1 MTPES
6 ILKKHFGYDTFR
18 PVQKEVIKKILD
30 KNDALVVMPTGGGKS
45 LIYQL
50 PALMVSGITVVV
62 SPLIALMKD
71 QVGALKANGIP
82 AEFINSSLTDTQR
95 REIFNSIRN
104 NHIKLIYVSPERLV
118 LDSFISFLKQLEISL
133 FAIDEAHCIS
143 VWGHDFRPEY
153 SRLSLLKETFP
164 EVPVVALTATAD
176 KITQSDICEQ
186 IGINETN
193 KFIASFDRPNL
204 SLNVLPAKKRYEFIR
219 DHIKTSPND
228 SGIVY
233 CLSRKS
239 TESIA
244 LKLQADGINADFYH
258 AGLNAVQRN
267 KVQDDFIN
275 DNTLVICATIA
286 FGMGIDK
293 SNVRWVFHYNLP
305 KNIESYYQEI
315 GRSGRDGLPSD
326 TFLFYNFGD
335 LILLRKFAEESGQPK
350 IQLAKLER
358 IQHYAE
364 ATTCRRKILL
374 SYFNEHLEE
383 NCGNCDVCDNPP
395 ESFDGTILAQK
406 ALSAITRLNEKVA
419 SGMLIDVLRGSH
431 RHEIISNGYN
441 KIKTFGAGREISNF
455 DWQRYFLQMLHQ
467 GLVEIAYDD
476 YNNLKVTNL
485 GKNVLFNGKKIKL
498 VKHISAEK
506 FKAQKQEVLNEK
518 NVLPTNELF
527 EILRE
532 LRKKIANKNSIPAY
546 VVFHDKTLRD
556 MVNLLPQSYEAML
569 GVSGISEHKFQKF
582 GNPFLKK
589 IIEYCESEEGQ
600 AAIKIARSFKR
611 PKKSVPKGSTYFE
624 TLRLVHDGL
633 TIDEIAKER
642 NLKASTIQSHIAEL
656 YANDKNIQI
665 LDFISKENLNIILKM
680 FKEKEGFVGFKEI
693 FDALDEKF
701 SYFEIRLAFT
711 YNEKQSIFCVNS

>member
-1 MTPES
+1 MTPKS
-6 ILKKHFGYDTFR
+6 ILKKHFGYDSFR
-18 PVQKEVIKKILD
+18 PVQKEVIEKILD

-50 PALMVSGITVVV
+50 PALMLPGITVVV

-82 AEFINSSLTDTQR
+82 AEFINSSLTETEK
-95 REIFNSIRN
+95 REVFNSIRN

-118 LDSFISFLKQLEISL
+118 LDSFLNFLKQLEISL

-153 SRLSLLKETFP
+153 SQLSFLKETFP

-186 IGINETN
+186 LKINETN

-258 AGLNAVQRN
+258 AGLNADQRN
-267 KVQDDFIN
+267 KVQDEFIN

-293 SNVRWVFHYNLP
+293 SNVRWVIHYNLP

-335 LILLRKFAEESGQPK
+335 LIMLRKFAEESGQPE

-395 ESFDGTILAQK
+395 ESFDGTVLAQK
-406 ALSAITRLNEKVA
+406 ALSAVTRLNEKVA
-419 SGMLIDVLRGSH
+419 SGILIDVLRGSN
-431 RHEIISNGYN
+431 RHEIISNGFN

-467 GLVEIAYDD
+467 GLVEIAYDE
-476 YNNLKVTNL
+476 YNNIKITEL
-485 GKNVLFNGKKIKL
+485 GKNVLFNEKKIKF

-506 FKAQKQEVLNEK
+506 FKAQKEEVLSK
-518 NVLPTNELF
+518 KTQTPDNELF
-527 EILRE
+527 EILRA
-532 LRKKIANKNSIPAY
+532 LRKEIANKNGVPAY

-556 MVNLLPQSYEAML
+556 MVNLMPQSVEAMF
-569 GVSGISEHKFQKF
+569 GVPGITEHKFRKF
-582 GNPFLKK
+582 GKPFLQK
-589 IIEYCESEEGQ
+589 IINYCESEEGQ
-600 AAIKIARSFKR
+600 AAIRSAAAFKL
-611 PKKSVPKGSTYFE
+611 PKKSLPKGSTYFE
-624 TLRLVHDGL
+624 TLALVQDGL
-633 TIDEIAKER
+633 SIEEIAKER
-642 NLKASTIQSHIAEL
+642 NLKPSTIGSHIADL
-656 YANDKNIQI
+656 YANDKGINIF
-665 LDFISKENLNIILKM
+665 DFMSKEKLNLILEM
-680 FKEKEGFVGFKEI
+680 FKEKEGFTGLKELNI
-693 FDALDEKF
+693 F
-701 SYFEIRLAFT
+701 S
-711 YNEKQSIFCVNS
+711 